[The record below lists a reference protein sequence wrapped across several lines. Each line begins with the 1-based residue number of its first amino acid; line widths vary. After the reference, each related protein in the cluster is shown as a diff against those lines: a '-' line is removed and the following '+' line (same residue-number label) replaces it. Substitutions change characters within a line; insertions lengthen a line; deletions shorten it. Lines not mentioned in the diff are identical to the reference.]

1 MRHCLKTEMIAQG
14 YGVLYG
20 DESTVKTNIVDA
32 YGYQKIKHI
41 TSVEVL

>member
-1 MRHCLKTEMIAQG
+1 MIAQG

-20 DESTVKTNIVDA
+20 MNLRNPNTNIVDA
-32 YGYQKIKHI
+32 YGYQEDRYI